1 VEVVGPSS
9 TGQPDRTGRGVLGS
23 AHLDAD
29 QPGSAQPGPSG
40 RPAQAGRGRRGRIVV
55 VSGPSGVGKG
65 AIVARVRALMPDLRF
80 SVSATT
86 RPARPGEAHGQHYW
100 FLTPEEFSELIERD
114 GFLEWADVFG
124 RRYGTPREPVE
135 AELAQGHDVILE
147 VNIDGA
153 AQVRAQVAKGT
164 DVAHLIFIRPPSMP
178 ELERRL
184 RSRATESDE
193 QIRLRLAT
201 ATAELAAEPEF
212 DESIVNDDLDT
223 AAAEVAAAIRRL
235 READAGPVP

>member
-1 VEVVGPSS
+1 
-9 TGQPDRTGRGVLGS
+9 
-23 AHLDAD
+23 
-29 QPGSAQPGPSG
+29 
-40 RPAQAGRGRRGRIVV
+40 VV

-65 AIVARVRALMPDLRF
+65 AIVARVRKLMPDLRF

-86 RPARPGEAHGQHYW
+86 RQARPGEEHGRHYW
-100 FLTPEEFSELIERD
+100 FIAPEEFTALVERD

-124 RRYGTPREPVE
+124 RRYGTLREPVE

-153 AQVRAQVAKGT
+153 SQVRTQVSKGT
-164 DVAHLIFIRPPSMP
+164 DHAHLIFIRPPSMA

-184 RSRATESDE
+184 RTRATESDE

-201 ATAELAAEPEF
+201 AERELAAEAEF

-223 AAAEVAAAIRRL
+223 AAADVAAAIARL
-235 READAGPVP
+235 RESDDEHDGERDAGAGPVP